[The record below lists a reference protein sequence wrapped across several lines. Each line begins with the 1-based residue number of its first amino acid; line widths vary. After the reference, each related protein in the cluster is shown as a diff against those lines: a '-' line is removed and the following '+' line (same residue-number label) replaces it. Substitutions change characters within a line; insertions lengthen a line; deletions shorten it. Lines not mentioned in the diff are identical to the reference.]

1 MYGVGCV
8 LSGKFAYAK
17 SGTCWVCLI
26 CVDRGEE
33 VAFYIG
39 LETINLGER
48 VQSYL
53 KKLNLSCK
61 TLDVSS

>member
-1 MYGVGCV
+1 
-8 LSGKFAYAK
+8 
-17 SGTCWVCLI
+17 VCLI

-39 LETINLGER
+39 LETMNLGER

-53 KKLNLSCK
+53 KELNLSCK